1 MSEAN
6 PLSDMTADEVRELLA
21 DEGAQVSDEQ
31 AALIARFVAQV
42 GGLDEALSVLSELSA
57 TNQSRAA

>member
-21 DEGAQVSDEQ
+21 EEGAQVSDEQ

>member
-42 GGLDEALSVLSELSA
+42 GGLDEALAVLSELSA